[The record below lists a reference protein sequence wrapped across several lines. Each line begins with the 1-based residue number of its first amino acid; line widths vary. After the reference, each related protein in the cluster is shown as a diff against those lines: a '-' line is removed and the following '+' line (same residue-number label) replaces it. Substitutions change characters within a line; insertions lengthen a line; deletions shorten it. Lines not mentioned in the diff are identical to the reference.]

1 MNELQIFTNPDF
13 GEIRTV
19 EINGEP
25 WFIAVD
31 VCKAL
36 ELDDTNKALSR
47 LDNDECTRIE
57 IPHPQS
63 SKDKTL
69 TVNIINE
76 PGLYSLV
83 LGSRKPEAK
92 VFKRWITHEVIPAI
106 RRTGAY
112 QTKPLTPAE
121 MFQLQAQVNLDQERR
136 LNQLDKQTRDID
148 RKLTDAM
155 GALALPSL
163 GKDEW
168 QVKINRA
175 ISETVERY
183 GLNHQTYR
191 AGLYEELE
199 DAAGCDL
206 AARQRNLKER
216 MRRGGA
222 TYKEAQSVTKLVVI
236 AQDQKLRSIFEGI
249 VRRSAA
255 QRITGLPKQI
265 AM

>member
-19 EINGEP
+19 EIDGEP

-31 VCKAL
+31 VCRAL
-36 ELDDTNKALSR
+36 DIQNSRDAVARLDD
-47 LDNDECTRIE
+47 DEKNTVVLTDS
-57 IPHPQS
+57 IPGNP
-63 SKDKTL
+63 
-69 TVNIINE
+69 NRAIINE

-168 QVKINRA
+168 QVKINRS

-236 AQDQKLRSIFEGI
+236 AQDQKLRSIFESI

-255 QRITGLPKQI
+255 QRITGDWDSREAP
-265 AM
+265 A

>member
-1 MNELQIFTNPDF
+1 MNELQVFKSPDF

-19 EINGEP
+19 EIDGEP
-25 WFIAVD
+25 WFVAADI
-31 VCKAL
+31 CRAL
-36 ELDDTNKALSR
+36 ELSDVSKAIER
-47 LDNDECTRIE
+47 LDNDEKGTTSIR
-57 IPHPQS
+57 
-63 SKDKTL
+63 TL
-69 TVNIINE
+69 GGNQQMSIVNE

-112 QTKPLTPAE
+112 QAKPLTPAE

-255 QRITGLPKQI
+255 QRITGDWDSREAP
-265 AM
+265 A